1 MGVPKEGST
10 RGAPPRSFDRPDMV
24 PAIDIP
30 TGLIEERAQAMGGE
44 HRSSTLSVTYL
55 RAASTPACVSLLVPL
70 STDTRVSV
78 VTVVVS
84 TLADFLPMQAEE
96 GV

>member
-44 HRSSTLSVTYL
+44 HRSSTLSVTY
-55 RAASTPACVSLLVPL
+55 AASTPACVSLLVPL